1 METHPYAFWIVS
13 SGAAVLTMLIFAV
26 GMRIMRR
33 VRRVALSG
41 RDSSP
46 LRSLMT
52 SQSWD
57 AAIASLSRGPAP
69 HILIPHRPR
78 TAGGLLARLFAS
90 LFRRRRPVLRG
101 HKDEPL
107 WINKNADLARARDAS
122 RTQEMGRDGPEKPG
136 DLRLL
141 EKACKEAGDWES
153 TWANKWGKSGK
164 SKWVKE

>member
-1 METHPYAFWIVS
+1 MESHPYAFWVVS

-41 RDSSP
+41 RDSTP

-52 SQSWD
+52 TQAWD
-57 AAIASLSRGPAP
+57 AAIASLSHGPAP
-69 HILIPHRPR
+69 RILIPNRPR
-78 TAGGLLARLFAS
+78 TPGGILAF
-90 LFRRRRPVLRG
+90 LFRRRPFVNSG
-101 HKDEPL
+101 KKDEPL

-122 RTQEMGRDGPEKPG
+122 RAQEMGRDGHDKG
-136 DLRLL
+136 SGGLRLL
-141 EKACKEAGDWES
+141 EKAWKEAGDCET
-153 TWANKWGKSGK
+153 TWANKWGSKTAK